1 MDTYE
6 MDRLEKVE
14 QLVAKAGCSYAEA
27 KEALEKSEW
36 NVLDAI
42 VLLESEGKAKA
53 SSASFSAGSA
63 QQAPKAGTYV
73 EPEVIRSEDAESIR
87 PEGFGPGN
95 GNTGYG
101 NGRLGDD
108 ARYYGRKTGGAV
120 KGFFAKAKEV
130 LTENRMTIFSRS
142 GNQVLRVPVW
152 VLLILLILWFW
163 ATLITA
169 AVMMVFGCSFHF
181 EGRDFG
187 KASVNDT
194 MDRASQSMYDAG
206 QRVKDEFFSKGEQ
219 KNGEGPDQQ

>member
-1 MDTYE
+1 MDTFE

-27 KEALEKSEW
+27 KDALEKSDW

-42 VLLESEGKAKA
+42 VALESEGKAKA
-53 SSASFSAGSA
+53 SSASFACGEA
-63 QQAPKAGTYV
+63 QQAPKTGTYV
-73 EPEVIRSEDAESIR
+73 EPEVIRAEDAESIR

-95 GNTGYG
+95 GSAGYG
-101 NGRLGDD
+101 NGKFGED
-108 ARYYGRKTGGAV
+108 ARYYGQKTSGAV
-120 KGFFAKAKEV
+120 KGFFTKAKEV
-130 LTENRMTIFSRS
+130 LTENRMSVFSRS
-142 GNQVLRVPVW
+142 GNQILRVPVW

-163 ATLITA
+163 ATLIAA
-169 AVMMVFGCSFHF
+169 AVMMLFGCSFHF

-194 MDRASQSMYDAG
+194 MNKASQSMYDAG

-219 KNGEGPDQQ
+219 KNDEGPKAE